1 MHVTGELLPV
11 RSVGIQQR
19 LSALFLSSPRG
30 LVIVLGRGRRIRVAQ
45 FEGRGRLRSLLTTNN
60 AENSTSASE
69 WRLPFD
75 SRWLG
80 ADTVAGL
87 VAAAVV
93 IPKAMAYATIA
104 GLPVQIGLYTAL
116 VPMVIYAVLGT
127 SRPLSVSTTTT
138 IAILSAAALGEVAP
152 NAATADLVAAS
163 ATLAIVVGA
172 LLLLAS
178 ALRLGF
184 VANFISDPVLTGFK
198 SGIGLVIVVD
208 QIPKLLGIHIDK
220 AGFLRDCWSIVEH
233 LPQSSLLTLGMAA
246 GIIALLFALERF
258 TPRAPAPLI
267 AVAAGIAVCGLLDLQ
282 SHGLSTVGN
291 VPRSLPS
298 LVWPQLALVAQL
310 WPAAAGIALMSFTET
325 IASGRAFAAPD
336 EPRLRANREL
346 LAIGVANIGGGFFGA
361 MPAGG
366 GTSQTAVNRSAG
378 AHTQF
383 SELVTAAA
391 SLATLLLLAPVIAL
405 MPNAVLAAVVV
416 VYSIPLIKPDEFRAI
431 ARIRRTEFYWAAVA
445 CLGVI
450 LLGTLKGIIVA
461 VIVSLLALAQQASNP
476 PLFVLG
482 RKRGTQVFRPR
493 SAEHADDETWPGLLV
508 LRPEGRV
515 FFANA
520 ERLGEKMR
528 AHIVDAKPRVVIL
541 DCRAVIDIEYTA
553 LRMLEAAEENL
564 RRDGVALWLTALN
577 PNVLEVV
584 QRSTLGTTLGRERMF
599 FKLQTAVE
607 AYEKSSSEQPTP
619 RSA

>member
-1 MHVTGELLPV
+1 MT
-11 RSVGIQQR
+11 
-19 LSALFLSSPRG
+19 ANTADSSTP
-30 LVIVLGRGRRIRVAQ
+30 
-45 FEGRGRLRSLLTTNN
+45 
-60 AENSTSASE
+60 TSDR
-69 WRLPFD
+69 RLPFD
-75 SRWLG
+75 TRWLR
-80 ADTVAGL
+80 ADVVAGL

-104 GLPVQIGLYTAL
+104 GLPVEVGLYTVL

-138 IAILSAAALGEVAP
+138 IAILSAAALGEAAP
-152 NAATADLVAAS
+152 NASPADLVAAS
-163 ATLAIVVGA
+163 ATLAIIVGA
-172 LLLLAS
+172 MLALAS

-220 AGFLRDCWSIVEH
+220 AGFLRDLWSIVEH
-233 LPQSSLLTLGMAA
+233 LPQASLITLAMSA
-246 GIIALLFALERF
+246 GILVLLLALEHF

-267 AVAAGIAVCGLLDLQ
+267 AVAAGIAASGLLGL
-282 SHGLSTVGN
+282 SAAGLSTVGT
-291 VPRSLPS
+291 VPRGLPS
-298 LVWPQLALVAQL
+298 LILPQLGLVAQL
-310 WPAAAGIALMSFTET
+310 WPAAAGIALMSFTES
-325 IASGRAFAAPD
+325 IAAARAFAAPD
-336 EPRLRANREL
+336 EPRLRPNREL
-346 LAIGVANIGGGFFGA
+346 LAIGAANIGGGFFGS

-378 AHTQF
+378 ARTQLA
-383 SELVTAAA
+383 ELVTAATA
-391 SLATLLLLAPVIAL
+391 LATLLLLAPLIGL

-416 VYSIPLIKPDEFRAI
+416 VYSMPLIKPEEFRAI

-450 LLGTLKGIIVA
+450 TLGTLKGILVA
-461 VIVSLLALAQQASNP
+461 VIVSLLALAQQANNP
-476 PLFVLG
+476 PLHVLG
-482 RKRGTQVFRPR
+482 RKRGTQVFRPG
-493 SAEHADDETWPGLLV
+493 SAEHADDETWPGLLI
-508 LRPEGRV
+508 LRPAGRI

-528 AHIVDAKPRVVIL
+528 AHIDAAKPKVVIL

-553 LRMLEAAEENL
+553 LRMLEAAEKNL
-564 RRDGVALWLTALN
+564 SREGISLWLTALN

-584 QRSTLGTTLGRERMF
+584 QRSTLGATLGRERMF

-607 AYEKSSSEQPTP
+607 TYEQSSSP
-619 RSA
+619 RPSPRAA

>member
-1 MHVTGELLPV
+1 MT
-11 RSVGIQQR
+11 
-19 LSALFLSSPRG
+19 AN
-30 LVIVLGRGRRIRVAQ
+30 
-45 FEGRGRLRSLLTTNN
+45 T
-60 AENSTSASE
+60 AENPTSASE
-69 WRLPFD
+69 RRLPFD
-75 SRWLG
+75 SRWLR
-80 ADTVAGL
+80 ADVVAGL

-104 GLPVQIGLYTAL
+104 GLPVEVGLYTVL
-116 VPMVIYAVLGT
+116 VPMAIYAVLGT

-138 IAILSAAALGEVAP
+138 IAILSAAALGEAAP
-152 NAATADLVAAS
+152 NAAPVDLLAAS

-172 LLLLAS
+172 MLVLAS
-178 ALRLGF
+178 VLRLGF

-220 AGFLRDCWSIVEH
+220 VGFLRDLVSIGEH
-233 LPQSSLLTLGMAA
+233 LPQTSMLALGFSA
-246 GIIALLFALERF
+246 GIIVLLLALEHF

-267 AVAAGIAVCGLLDLQ
+267 AVAAGIAASGLFHL
-282 SHGLSTVGN
+282 SSAGLTTVGT
-291 VPRSLPS
+291 VPRGLPG
-298 LVWPQLALVAQL
+298 LVLPQLGLVAQL
-310 WPAAAGIALMSFTET
+310 WPAAAGIALMSFTES
-325 IASGRAFAAPD
+325 IASARAFAAPD
-336 EPRLRANREL
+336 EPRLRPNREL
-346 LAIGVANIGGGFFGA
+346 LAICFANIGGGLFGS

-378 AHTQF
+378 ARTQLA
-383 SELVTAAA
+383 ELVTAAA
-391 SLATLLLLAPVIAL
+391 ALATLLLLAPVIAL

-416 VYSIPLIKPDEFRAI
+416 VYSIPLIKPEEFRAI

-450 LLGTLKGIIVA
+450 LLGTLKGILVA
-461 VIVSLLALAQQASNP
+461 VIVSLLALAQQANNP
-476 PLFVLG
+476 PLHVLG

-493 SAEHADDETWPGLLV
+493 STEHADDESWPGLLI
-508 LRPEGRV
+508 LRPAGRI

-528 AHIVDAKPRVVIL
+528 AHIQESKPKVVIL

-564 RRDGVALWLTALN
+564 RREGISLWLTALN

-584 QRSTLGTTLGRERMF
+584 KRSTLGTTLGRERMF

-607 AYEKSSSEQPTP
+607 TYEQSLSGQPSP
-619 RSA
+619 RAA

>member
-1 MHVTGELLPV
+1 LNANT
-11 RSVGIQQR
+11 
-19 LSALFLSSPRG
+19 
-30 LVIVLGRGRRIRVAQ
+30 
-45 FEGRGRLRSLLTTNN
+45 
-60 AENSTSASE
+60 AENSTSASAR
-69 WRLPFD
+69 RLPFD
-75 SRWLG
+75 TRWLR
-80 ADTVAGL
+80 ADVVAGL

-104 GLPVQIGLYTAL
+104 GLPVEVGLYTVL

-138 IAILSAAALGEVAP
+138 IAILSAAALGEAAP
-152 NAATADLVAAS
+152 DAAPADLVTAS
-163 ATLAIVVGA
+163 ATLAIIVGTM
-172 LLLLAS
+172 LVLAS

-220 AGFLRDCWSIVEH
+220 TGFLRDLWSIVEH
-233 LPQSSLLTLGMAA
+233 LPQASIVTLAMSAGILVLLLTL
-246 GIIALLFALERF
+246 EHF

-267 AVAAGIAVCGLLDLQ
+267 AVAAGIAASGLLGL
-282 SHGLSTVGN
+282 SAAGLSTVGT
-291 VPRSLPS
+291 VPRGLPS
-298 LVWPQLALVAQL
+298 LLLPELGLVAQL
-310 WPAAAGIALMSFTET
+310 WPAAAGIALMSFTES
-325 IASGRAFAAPD
+325 IAAARAFAAPD
-336 EPRLRANREL
+336 EPRLRPNREL
-346 LAIGVANIGGGFFGA
+346 LAIGAANIGGGFFGS

-378 AHTQF
+378 ARTQLA
-383 SELVTAAA
+383 ELVTAATA
-391 SLATLLLLAPVIAL
+391 LATLLLLAPLIGL

-416 VYSIPLIKPDEFRAI
+416 VYSMPLIKPEEFRAI

-450 LLGTLKGIIVA
+450 FLGTLKGIVVA
-461 VIVSLLALAQQASNP
+461 VIVSLLALAQQANNP
-476 PLFVLG
+476 PLHVLG

-493 SAEHADDETWPGLLV
+493 STEHADDETWPGLLI
-508 LRPEGRV
+508 LRPEGRL

-520 ERLGEKMR
+520 ERLGEKIR
-528 AHIVDAKPRVVIL
+528 AHMQSAKPRVVIF

-553 LRMLEAAEENL
+553 LKMLEAAEANL
-564 RRDGVALWLTALN
+564 RREGISLWLTALN

-584 QRSTLGTTLGRERMF
+584 QRTGLGTTLGRERMF

-607 AYEKSSSEQPTP
+607 TYERSLSEQPSGGTV
-619 RSA
+619 

>member
-1 MHVTGELLPV
+1 LNTHTGENP
-11 RSVGIQQR
+11 
-19 LSALFLSSPRG
+19 AAATE
-30 LVIVLGRGRRIRVAQ
+30 RRV
-45 FEGRGRLRSLLTTNN
+45 
-60 AENSTSASE
+60 
-69 WRLPFD
+69 FD
-75 SRWLG
+75 TRWLR
-80 ADTVAGL
+80 ADAIAGL

-93 IPKAMAYATIA
+93 IPKSMAYATIA

-116 VPMVIYAVLGT
+116 VPMAIYAVLGT

-152 NAATADLVAAS
+152 GAGATDLIAAS
-163 ATLAIVVGA
+163 ATLAILVGA
-172 LLLLAS
+172 MLVLAS

-208 QIPKLLGIHIDK
+208 QVPKLLGIHIDK

-233 LPQSSLLTLGMAA
+233 LPQSSLITLAMSA
-246 GIIALLFALERF
+246 GIVVLLFGLEHF

-267 AVAAGIAVCGLLDLQ
+267 AVAAGIAACGLLDLQ

-291 VPRSLPS
+291 VPRGLPS
-298 LVWPQLALVAQL
+298 LVLPQLGLVAQL
-310 WPAAAGIALMSFTET
+310 WPAAAGIALMSFTES

-336 EPRLRANREL
+336 EPRLRPNREL
-346 LAIGVANIGGGFFGA
+346 LAIGVANVGGGFFGA

-378 AHTQF
+378 ARTQLA
-383 SELVTAAA
+383 ELVTAATA
-391 SLATLLLLAPVIAL
+391 LATLLLLAPLIAL

-416 VYSIPLIKPDEFRAI
+416 VYSIPLIKPEEFRAI

-450 LLGTLKGIIVA
+450 LLGTLRGILVA
-461 VIVSLLALAQQASNP
+461 VIVSLLALAQQANNP
-476 PLFVLG
+476 PLYVLG

-493 SAEHADDETWPGLLV
+493 SSEHADDETWLGLLI
-508 LRPEGRV
+508 LRPEGRI

-528 AHIVDAKPRVVIL
+528 AHIVEAKPKVVIL

-564 RRDGVALWLTALN
+564 RREGVALWLTALN

-607 AYEKSSSEQPTP
+607 TYEQSSSEQPTP
-619 RSA
+619 RAA